1 MTMCG
6 RYTLTAP
13 GQLAL
18 RFDLD
23 PDAVPAVEARYNVAP
38 TQQVPVIVARPDG
51 RLALEWMRWG
61 FQPAWATEARESRRP
76 APINARA
83 ETLLERPFFRSG
95 VRHGRCLIPA
105 DGFFE
110 WAARTDRPGK
120 QPMYV
125 RLKDGGLFAL
135 AGLYTHGT
143 ENTDGAGGSCAIIT
157 TAPNRLMEPIHDR
170 MPAIL
175 DPADEARWLDPDIT
189 VPEAVLDCLRPYP
202 AEPLAAYR
210 VSARVNAPQNE
221 GAELIAPLAGAT

>member
-13 GQLAL
+13 EQLAL

-23 PDAVPAVEARYNVAP
+23 PDAVPTVEARHNIAP
-38 TQQVPVIVARPDG
+38 TQQVPVIVAQPDG

-61 FQPAWATEARESRRP
+61 FQPAWAAESRRP

-83 ETLLERPFFRSG
+83 ETLLERAYFRSAL
-95 VRHGRCLIPA
+95 RQGRCLIPA

-110 WAARTDRPGK
+110 WQAQPERSGK
-120 QPMYV
+120 QPMYI

-135 AGLYTHGT
+135 AGLYTRGAESADGVSGT
-143 ENTDGAGGSCAIIT
+143 CAIIT
-157 TAPNRLMEPIHDR
+157 TAPNSLMEPIHDR

-175 DPADEARWLDPDIT
+175 DRADEARWLERDIT
-189 VPEAVLDCLRPYP
+189 APEAVLDCLRPYS
-202 AEPLAAYR
+202 AEAMSAYA
-210 VSARVNAPQNE
+210 VSPQVNAPRNE
-221 GAELIAPLAGAT
+221 GPGLVAPLVGLV